1 MHRYV
6 QRETDSYKS
15 HDFFSESHH
24 DYIVKCIFV
33 YYIDVGNFSILG
45 GGGRPDPARPTSIR
59 VGGCIAKS
67 TYTHEYTCMH
77 LHVLNIH
84 TPMHACTHM
93 YACMH
98 SLCKHTFY
106 IVI

>member
-33 YYIDVGNFSILG
+33 YYIDVGSFSILG
-45 GGGRPDPARPTSIR
+45 GGEARPSAANFNT
-59 VGGCIAKS
+59 GGGVYCQKYI
-67 TYTHEYTCMH
+67 
-77 LHVLNIH
+77 
-84 TPMHACTHM
+84 
-93 YACMH
+93 YA
-98 SLCKHTFY
+98 
-106 IVI
+106 